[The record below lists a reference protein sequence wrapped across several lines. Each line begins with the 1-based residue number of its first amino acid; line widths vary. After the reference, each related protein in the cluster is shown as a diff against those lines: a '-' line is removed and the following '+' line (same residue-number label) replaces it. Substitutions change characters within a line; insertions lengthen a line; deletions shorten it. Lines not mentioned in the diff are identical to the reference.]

1 MNGVTSLHP
10 LGYDVHLTNA
20 SSISTIPDLPVVA
33 GCNPDLRTGLLH
45 RALHDGANV
54 AQDLVA
60 LTIADVNHVDDVPLP
75 TTPTKHSSPEAV
87 FGFGATPLTSPTPSK
102 HTPSIGLG
110 PAELNRDSRA
120 EEYEAASVEHA
131 SLGAKPTA
139 LSYCTALKYDVG
151 MVSTKLGNI
160 YYHGT
165 KYMERIGE
173 HNVEADPCIKDLRD
187 VLREF
192 GLCQRFNARHRDHFT
207 YEALV
212 DTAQSL
218 AAVNLHLQPE
228 CNVVIWKKK
237 LKSLESR
244 IGTTSDI
251 DLNFQCSKPLASGS
265 SMDNAFDIKNPMLAH
280 LSVVKEA
287 AKVEY
292 FFKHFIQEVF
302 CILLEQATIALWQH
316 CQGRFDH
323 FKQN

>member
-33 GCNPDLRTGLLH
+33 GCNPDLRIGLLH

-139 LSYCTALKYDVG
+139 LSYCSALKYDVG

-160 YYHGT
+160 DYHGT
-165 KYMERIGE
+165 KYM
-173 HNVEADPCIKDLRD
+173 
-187 VLREF
+187 
-192 GLCQRFNARHRDHFT
+192 
-207 YEALV
+207 
-212 DTAQSL
+212 
-218 AAVNLHLQPE
+218 
-228 CNVVIWKKK
+228 
-237 LKSLESR
+237 
-244 IGTTSDI
+244 
-251 DLNFQCSKPLASGS
+251 
-265 SMDNAFDIKNPMLAH
+265 
-280 LSVVKEA
+280 
-287 AKVEY
+287 
-292 FFKHFIQEVF
+292 
-302 CILLEQATIALWQH
+302 
-316 CQGRFDH
+316 
-323 FKQN
+323 